1 MQSHNPADQASESR
15 CAVSTKRTFLPGQ
28 RFRII
33 KEMERQVRGF
43 REVSRELAVARRI
56 LEQQEMKI
64 QDSVMDRA
72 IQTSFYKSVMATR
85 YINTKNIYLDHRS
98 NLKSLFIY
106 VSKKPFLI
114 SNPSSYLPDIL

>member
-1 MQSHNPADQASESR
+1 MQSHNPTDQASESR
-15 CAVSTKRTFLPGQ
+15 GAVSTKRTFLPGQ
-28 RFRII
+28 RFRIV

-85 YINTKNIYLDHRS
+85 YINTKNIYLDHRN
-98 NLKSLFIY
+98 NLKSLSICLLNSF
-106 VSKKPFLI
+106 KL
-114 SNPSSYLPDIL
+114 SS